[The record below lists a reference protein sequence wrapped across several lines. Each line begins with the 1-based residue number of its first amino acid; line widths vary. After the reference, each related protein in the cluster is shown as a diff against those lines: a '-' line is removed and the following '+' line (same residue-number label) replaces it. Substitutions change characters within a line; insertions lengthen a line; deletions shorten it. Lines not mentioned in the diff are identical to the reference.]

1 MAERCFASFLLME
14 PTVATAMTLPVEVR
28 EKLAELELE
37 LSEASLYSGGR
48 RALSRARA
56 AFWALLL
63 QWRRC
68 DREDDGRKRLDF
80 N

>member
-37 LSEASLYSGGR
+37 LSEGLVTQATFVDGNKEATDVAGLSPR
-48 RALSRARA
+48 VTAL
-56 AFWALLL
+56 
-63 QWRRC
+63 
-68 DREDDGRKRLDF
+68 G
-80 N
+80 NT